1 MTFMERLSKMSF
13 EQSDETLDYVSLY
26 QRMDLSIICWAQEF
40 STNTS
45 SYGGNEVIRFYGISA
60 NLAKSHNNGFRNEAY
75 YQHHR

>member
-1 MTFMERLSKMSF
+1 MERLSKMSF
-13 EQSDETLDYVSLY
+13 EQSDETLDYVTLY

-45 SYGGNEVIRFYGISA
+45 SYGGNEVIRFYVISA